1 MLFFAC
7 SLFLLLLFPTACN
20 ALCLPIDLAPT
31 LEQEFETASL
41 VARLQLIQPPQDME
55 LACGMEVF
63 TENEIEVDSSP
74 YVITNTLPAYEI
86 LEVFKGPSFPT
97 TIPIVWFT
105 DTGRRADLPTSFTDN
120 NSDGFLA
127 VLTAIQTCQNETSFW
142 AYEEGYE
149 PIPYE
154 MSECSFNNMPWSSVS
169 DGDVEWLRQNAVV
182 NDDDASTA
190 PSTTVSIGISPTV
203 APAPTETSIPDA
215 SLVPSSLN
223 EEPSSSFSSSLV
235 PTLQD
240 DTSFPSVGSE
250 TSNLDTETTSGGDGF
265 AVSIMGSLAIM
276 MVSTIASLALY

>member
-7 SLFLLLLFPTACN
+7 ISFLLLLFPTASN

-105 DTGRRADLPTSFTDN
+105 DTGLRTVLPTSFTDN

-127 VLTAIQTCQNETSFW
+127 FLTAIQTCQNETSFW
-142 AYEEGYE
+142 VYEEDYE

-154 MSECSFNNMPWSSVS
+154 MSECSYTNMPWSSVS

-182 NDDDASTA
+182 NDDDEASMA
-190 PSTTVSIGISPTV
+190 PSSTYSIGISPTV
-203 APAPTETSIPDA
+203 APAPTATSIPDA

-240 DTSFPSVGSE
+240 TSFPSVGSE
-250 TSNLDTETTSGGDGF
+250 TSNLDTETTSGGDAF

-276 MVSTIASLALY
+276 IVSTIASLVLY